1 MNDFWNERYGAPEF
15 AYGEAPNNWLEQE
28 LPDVPP
34 GQTQRI
40 LLPAEGE
47 GRNAVF
53 AAKKGY
59 TVVCFDAS
67 EKGREKAMQLA
78 ERHGVVIDYR
88 INDAMHFQIEPGAY
102 DVVALIY
109 AHFPADLLP
118 IIHARCV
125 EALRPGG
132 HFILEGFAKEQ
143 LPLNSGGPKNEAM
156 LFSIDELSQQ
166 LAGLRT
172 LDLRR
177 ERVLLNEGAFHQGEA
192 EVIRA
197 TGLK

>member
-1 MNDFWNERYGAPEF
+1 MKDFWNDRYGASEF
-15 AYGEAPNNWLEQE
+15 AYGEAPNEWLAEE

-34 GQTQRI
+34 GQAQRI

-47 GRNAVF
+47 GRNAVY
-53 AAKKGY
+53 AAIKGY
-59 TVVCFDAS
+59 DVVAFDQS
-67 EKGREKAMQLA
+67 EKGREKALQLA
-78 ERHGVVIDYR
+78 ARHGVTIDYR
-88 INDAMHFQIEPGAY
+88 IDDAIHFQIEPGAY

-118 IIHARCV
+118 IIHERCI

-172 LDLRR
+172 LDLQR
-177 ERVLLNEGAFHQGEA
+177 ERIVLSEGPYHQGEA

-197 TGLK
+197 VGLR